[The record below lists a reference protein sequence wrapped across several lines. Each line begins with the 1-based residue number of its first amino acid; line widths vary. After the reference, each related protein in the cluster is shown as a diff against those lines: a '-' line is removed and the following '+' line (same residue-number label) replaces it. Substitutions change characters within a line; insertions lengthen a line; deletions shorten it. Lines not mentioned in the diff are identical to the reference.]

1 MAVVKIMSVEGLAIA
16 LGWSDTEVTIRAK
29 ASSCNKTNQ
38 FLKRHIHVDYEQFHI
53 LSLPYQCHL
62 YVN

>member
-1 MAVVKIMSVEGLAIA
+1 MAIA

-38 FLKRHIHVDYEQFHI
+38 FLKGSTNMDYDQFYM
-53 LSLPYQCHL
+53 LSLPYQYHL
-62 YVN
+62 DVNRTKSSKKLFDC